1 MSAFSINIMFST
13 TWQQWLV
20 KLRNG
25 RPNYNVDSV
34 TDSVDLPPSR
44 VQCLTHVRD
53 EALQIMD
60 YLSLHDPP
68 SWTQVRNQFDYA
80 LDCASDDVHDESF
93 ASTQRTAFL
102 KLWTIHALHDYQQ
115 YYKSIAAP
123 ETASA
128 HQQMD
133 I

>member
-1 MSAFSINIMFST
+1 MFNA
-13 TWQQWLV
+13 TWQEWLL

-25 RPNYNVDSV
+25 HPSYNVDSV
-34 TDSVDLPPSR
+34 TDSVDLPLSH
-44 VQCLTHVRD
+44 VQCLAQVKD

-80 LDCASDDVHDESF
+80 LNCASDDTHDESF
-93 ASTQRTAFL
+93 ASVQRTAFL
-102 KLWTIHALHDYQQ
+102 KLWTIHALHEYQQ
-115 YYKSIAAP
+115 YYKSITAP
-123 ETASA
+123 ETVSA
-128 HQQMD
+128 HQQTD